1 METPS
6 NAPYAEVAGSSGHGQ
21 PSADPAMDWTY
32 ADMSKTLCWLSK
44 CRSWLLCYRQYF
56 TL

>member
-21 PSADPAMDWTY
+21 PSADPTVDWTY